1 MKKKKFK
8 KLTDK
13 IDKISRDVLSINS
26 YEKKA
31 AKVEKW
37 ADYDSNVSQ
46 KFKKLITNLME
57 YPENLDIDIY
67 ENRIRICVD
76 DIKRIKNSSYSVGS
90 SLKSSSNDELV
101 IEISKEGFEVYLEY
115 RKSSRYKDENIFDEL
130 YEIIIGRLQEINKVN
145 FDEIWQI
152 ISKESGILRDSNL
165 EELFN

>member
-90 SLKSSSNDELV
+90 S
-101 IEISKEGFEVYLEY
+101 
-115 RKSSRYKDENIFDEL
+115 
-130 YEIIIGRLQEINKVN
+130 
-145 FDEIWQI
+145 
-152 ISKESGILRDSNL
+152 
-165 EELFN
+165 